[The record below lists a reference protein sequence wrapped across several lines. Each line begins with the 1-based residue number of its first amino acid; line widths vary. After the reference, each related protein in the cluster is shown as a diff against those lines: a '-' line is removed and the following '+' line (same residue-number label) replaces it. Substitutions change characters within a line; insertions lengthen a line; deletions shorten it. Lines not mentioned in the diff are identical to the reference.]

1 MFLWESAL
9 GGMKRLPGWA
19 DYGKLRIEM
28 KATVGKEE
36 ADGRGEVGQD
46 GWGEQS
52 EGGAMGGGIVRSL
65 PCTWFRFKQI

>member
-28 KATVGKEE
+28 KGTVT
-36 ADGRGEVGQD
+36 AGRP
-46 GWGEQS
+46 
-52 EGGAMGGGIVRSL
+52 R
-65 PCTWFRFKQI
+65 R